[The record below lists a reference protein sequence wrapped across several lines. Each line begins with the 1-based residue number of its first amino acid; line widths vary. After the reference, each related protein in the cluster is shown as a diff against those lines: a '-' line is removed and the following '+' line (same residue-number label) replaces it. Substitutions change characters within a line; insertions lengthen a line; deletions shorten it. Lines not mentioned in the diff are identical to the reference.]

1 VGVSGQIGK
10 DGVAGSA
17 GAIAGSKVG
26 VGTSATVGNDRNNA
40 KMGAEVSVGPQIG
53 AAVGGGAT
61 MDDGR
66 LTVGADVK
74 LALGVGV
81 TLQPSVTVDLK
92 PVQKHVVAPVTNAA
106 KATGNAVKKGA
117 KKLKFW

>member
-1 VGVSGQIGK
+1 
-10 DGVAGSA
+10 
-17 GAIAGSKVG
+17 
-26 VGTSATVGNDRNNA
+26 
-40 KMGAEVSVGPQIG
+40 MGAEVSVGPQIG

-92 PVQKHVVAPVTNAA
+92 PVQKQCS
-106 KATGNAVKKGA
+106 
-117 KKLKFW
+117 

>member
-1 VGVSGQIGK
+1 MTETMPRWVLKFPLVHK
-10 DGVAGSA
+10 
-17 GAIAGSKVG
+17 
-26 VGTSATVGNDRNNA
+26 
-40 KMGAEVSVGPQIG
+40 IG
-53 AAVGGGAT
+53 ASVGGGAT

-106 KATGNAVKKGA
+106 KATGNAVKKRC
-117 KKLKFW
+117 

>member
-1 VGVSGQIGK
+1 ML
-10 DGVAGSA
+10 
-17 GAIAGSKVG
+17 
-26 VGTSATVGNDRNNA
+26 NWH
-40 KMGAEVSVGPQIG
+40 
-53 AAVGGGAT
+53 
-61 MDDGR
+61 
-66 LTVGADVK
+66 
-74 LALGVGV
+74 LGVGV

>member
-1 VGVSGQIGK
+1 
-10 DGVAGSA
+10 
-17 GAIAGSKVG
+17 
-26 VGTSATVGNDRNNA
+26 
-40 KMGAEVSVGPQIG
+40 
-53 AAVGGGAT
+53 

-92 PVQKHVVAPVTNAA
+92 PVQK
-106 KATGNAVKKGA
+106 
-117 KKLKFW
+117 LCIWCY

>member
-1 VGVSGQIGK
+1 
-10 DGVAGSA
+10 
-17 GAIAGSKVG
+17 
-26 VGTSATVGNDRNNA
+26 
-40 KMGAEVSVGPQIG
+40 MGAEVSVGPQIG

-92 PVQKHVVAPVTNAA
+92 PVQTHVITPVANVA

>member
-1 VGVSGQIGK
+1 
-10 DGVAGSA
+10 
-17 GAIAGSKVG
+17 
-26 VGTSATVGNDRNNA
+26 
-40 KMGAEVSVGPQIG
+40 MGAEVSVGPQIG

-92 PVQKHVVAPVTNAA
+92 PVQK
-106 KATGNAVKKGA
+106 
-117 KKLKFW
+117 LWQ

>member
-1 VGVSGQIGK
+1 MLFRS
-10 DGVAGSA
+10 
-17 GAIAGSKVG
+17 
-26 VGTSATVGNDRNNA
+26 
-40 KMGAEVSVGPQIG
+40 AEVSVGPQIG

-106 KATGNAVKKGA
+106 KATSNAISKGA

>member
-1 VGVSGQIGK
+1 
-10 DGVAGSA
+10 
-17 GAIAGSKVG
+17 
-26 VGTSATVGNDRNNA
+26 
-40 KMGAEVSVGPQIG
+40 MGAEVSVGPQIG

-92 PVQKHVVAPVTNAA
+92 TSTKNMLLLQ
-106 KATGNAVKKGA
+106 
-117 KKLKFW
+117 

>member
-1 VGVSGQIGK
+1 
-10 DGVAGSA
+10 
-17 GAIAGSKVG
+17 
-26 VGTSATVGNDRNNA
+26 
-40 KMGAEVSVGPQIG
+40 MGAEVSVGPQIG

-92 PVQKHVVAPVTNAA
+92 PVQNM
-106 KATGNAVKKGA
+106 
-117 KKLKFW
+117 LLLQ